1 MITTL
6 ESFDRALPKL
16 ASKAHIL
23 EKNRRWIHLSP
34 LEPQTEL
41 QYLRKLKVEF
51 HRHWSMTNLLDI
63 LEEMDMRI
71 GLDPIWNLGPESD
84 DRMAS
89 GL

>member
-41 QYLRKLKVEF
+41 QYLRKLKVAF
-51 HRHWSMTNLLDI
+51 QRHWSMTNLLDI

-71 GLDPIWNLGPESD
+71 GLDPIWNL
-84 DRMAS
+84 
-89 GL
+89 